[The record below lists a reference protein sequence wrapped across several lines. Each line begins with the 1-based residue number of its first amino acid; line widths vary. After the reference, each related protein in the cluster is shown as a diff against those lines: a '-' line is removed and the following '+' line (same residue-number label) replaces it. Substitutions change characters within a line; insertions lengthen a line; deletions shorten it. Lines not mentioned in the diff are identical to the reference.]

1 MLKEKMLW
9 MKDSGNIGD
18 EIRQCRDEGRQ
29 IEALLPR
36 AEKIAAMEDGEE
48 KEKQARELLL
58 EMENCPV
65 KAMFPY
71 EEPEACEDIR
81 KAAQGSSLCRPVP
94 EEELENR
101 LKGAWIGRASG
112 CLLGIPVEGWSRS
125 KIRGFL
131 KESGQYPLRSYMH
144 SETDAEI
151 REKYGVK
158 DRDPGTAYDRQKIC
172 WINNMD
178 TYPVDD
184 DMNYTVISLRV
195 LERAGSG
202 FTSEDVA
209 ESWLFGLPAFHTCT
223 AERVAYR
230 NLMHGVLPP
239 ESGRLANPFRE
250 WIGAQIRVDF
260 YGYIAAGNPALAAD
274 MAYGDE
280 RREPDT
286 QTVKSYLGMLKDLY
300 LLTDL
305 EGWEPPL
312 RAKSRVRTKPKR
324 YFVDPSLPAAVL
336 GAAPNTLMRD
346 TQTLGD
352 LFETLCI
359 RDLNV
364 YLSAMPGAN
373 NRIAYYRDDKGLEV
387 DVIIELSD
395 GRWGAIEI
403 KLSDLKV
410 NDDNADK
417 LKSFRD
423 KICGNPMA
431 QVREPEFMMFLTGRG
446 GKAYRRND
454 GILVVPIA
462 TFGA

>member
-1 MLKEKMLW
+1 MNDLSGRDGTLTRPDYRSRMVDSRLSKLLKAF
-9 MKDSGNIGD
+9 GAV
-18 EIRQCRDEGRQ
+18 EIVGPKWCGKTWT
-29 IEALLPR
+29 ALSRSRSVDRLDDV
-36 AEKIAAMEDGEE
+36 AVFAAAQTDPALVLMGEE
-48 KEKQARELLL
+48 PHLVDEWQDVPQIWDAARRHIDD
-58 EMENCPV
+58 N
-65 KAMFPY
+65 AN
-71 EEPEACEDIR
+71 R
-81 KAAQGSSLCRPVP
+81 KGQLILTGS
-94 EEELENR
+94 
-101 LKGAWIGRASG
+101 A
-112 CLLGIPVEGWSRS
+112 IP
-125 KIRGFL
+125 
-131 KESGQYPLRSYMH
+131 
-144 SETDAEI
+144 
-151 REKYGVK
+151 K
-158 DRDPGTAYDRQKIC
+158 DRDAIHHSGTGRIARLRM
-172 WINNMD
+172 WPM
-178 TYPVDD
+178 
-184 DMNYTVISLRV
+184 SL
-195 LERAGSG
+195 
-202 FTSEDVA
+202 A
-209 ESWLFGLPAFHTCT
+209 ESGESTGAVSLSDLFERKFEPAECNTSIEDIARWCCRGGWP
-223 AERVAYR
+223 A
-230 NLMHGVLPP
+230 NLELDDEFALEIPG
-239 ESGRLANPFRE
+239 E
-250 WIGAQIRVDF
+250 
-260 YGYIAAGNPALAAD
+260 YIASVLDISVPKMKKNPETARALMRALAVNISQAPKYATLAAD

-286 QTVKSYLGMLKDLY
+286 QTVKSYLEMFKDLY

-364 YLSAMPGAN
+364 YLSAMPGAG

-417 LKSFRD
+417 LKSFRN

-431 QVREPEFMMFLTGRG
+431 QVRDPEFMMFLTGRG

-462 TFGA
+462 TLGA

>member
-65 KAMFPY
+65 EAMFPY

-125 KIRGFL
+125 KIHGFL

-151 REKYGVK
+151 REKYGVT

-184 DMNYTVISLRV
+184 DMNYTVLSLRV

-274 MAYGDE
+274 MACRDAVVAQSKNGVYAAMYTAALIASAAVFPRPCE
-280 RREPDT
+280 WVEEAMK
-286 QTVKSYLGMLKDLY
+286 QI
-300 LLTDL
+300 
-305 EGWEPPL
+305 PL
-312 RAKSRVRTKPKR
+312 KSRL
-324 YFVDPSLPAAVL
+324 YHELSLLLSQWRDGASWKALEEAIHGKYKEEDHFDWCLAIPNALIVTACVLCFGQDYSEAVIHAVL
-336 GAAPNTLMRD
+336 TGFDTDCNGATV
-346 TQTLGD
+346 G
-352 LFETLCI
+352 
-359 RDLNV
+359 
-364 YLSAMPGAN
+364 S
-373 NRIAYYRDDKGLEV
+373 IAG
-387 DVIIELSD
+387 IAC
-395 GRWGAIEI
+395 G
-403 KLSDLKV
+403 
-410 NDDNADK
+410 ADK
-417 LKSFRD
+417 IPD
-423 KICGNPMA
+423 KWKTPVQQIICSSVNSYTRIP
-431 QVREPEFMMFLTGRG
+431 VEEIVKRT
-446 GKAYRRND
+446 
-454 GILVVPIA
+454 IA
-462 TFGA
+462 VSRTLRP

>member
-1 MLKEKMLW
+1 MNDLSGRDGTLTRPDYRSRVVDSRLSKLLKAF
-9 MKDSGNIGD
+9 GAV
-18 EIRQCRDEGRQ
+18 EIVGPKWCGKTWT
-29 IEALLPR
+29 ALSRSRSVDRLDDV
-36 AEKIAAMEDGEE
+36 AVFAAAQTDPALVLMGEE
-48 KEKQARELLL
+48 PHLVDEWQDVPQIWDAARLRMWPMSLAESGESTGAVSLSDLF
-58 EMENCPV
+58 EG
-65 KAMFPY
+65 KF
-71 EEPEACEDIR
+71 EPAECNTSIEDIAR
-81 KAAQGSSLCRPVP
+81 WCCRGGWPANL
-94 EEELENR
+94 ELDDEFA
-101 LKGAWIGRASG
+101 LE
-112 CLLGIPVEGWSRS
+112 IPGE
-125 KIRGFL
+125 
-131 KESGQYPLRSYMH
+131 
-144 SETDAEI
+144 
-151 REKYGVK
+151 
-158 DRDPGTAYDRQKIC
+158 
-172 WINNMD
+172 
-178 TYPVDD
+178 
-184 DMNYTVISLRV
+184 
-195 LERAGSG
+195 
-202 FTSEDVA
+202 
-209 ESWLFGLPAFHTCT
+209 
-223 AERVAYR
+223 
-230 NLMHGVLPP
+230 
-239 ESGRLANPFRE
+239 
-250 WIGAQIRVDF
+250 
-260 YGYIAAGNPALAAD
+260 YIASVLDISVPKMKKNPETARALMRALAVNISQAPKYATLVAD

-286 QTVKSYLGMLKDLY
+286 QTVKSYLEMFKDLY

-364 YLSAMPGAN
+364 YLSAMPGAG

-417 LKSFRD
+417 LKSFRN

-431 QVREPEFMMFLTGRG
+431 QVRDPEFMMFLTGRG

-462 TFGA
+462 TLGA

>member
-9 MKDSGNIGD
+9 MKDSDNIGD

-29 IEALLPR
+29 IDSLLPR
-36 AEKIAAMEDGEE
+36 AEEIAAMEEGEK
-48 KEKQARELLL
+48 KEKQARELMI

-65 KAMFPY
+65 GAWFPY

-81 KAAQGSSLCRPVP
+81 KAVQGSSLCCPVP
-94 EEELENR
+94 EEELEDR

-112 CLLGIPVEGWSRS
+112 CLLGIPVEGWSRG

-131 KESGQYPLRSYMH
+131 EESGQYPLQSYMH

-151 REKYGVK
+151 REKYGVM
-158 DRDPGTAYDRQKIC
+158 DTDPGTAYDRQKIC

-184 DMNYTVISLRV
+184 DMNYTVLSLRV

-202 FTSEDVA
+202 FTPEDVA

-274 MAYGDE
+274 MACRDAVVA
-280 RREPDT
+280 
-286 QTVKSYLGMLKDLY
+286 QTKNGVYAAMYTAALIAS
-300 LLTDL
+300 
-305 EGWEPPL
+305 
-312 RAKSRVRTKPKR
+312 
-324 YFVDPSLPAAVL
+324 AAVL
-336 GAAPNTLMRD
+336 PQPCEWVEEAMKQIPCKSRLYHELFLLLNKWKDGASWEALEEMIHGKYKEEDHFDWCLAIPNALIVTACVLCFGRNYSEAVIHAVLTGFD
-346 TQTLGD
+346 TD
-352 LFETLCI
+352 C
-359 RDLNV
+359 N
-364 YLSAMPGAN
+364 GATVGSVAG
-373 NRIAYYRDDKGLEV
+373 IACG
-387 DVIIELSD
+387 
-395 GRWGAIEI
+395 
-403 KLSDLKV
+403 
-410 NDDNADK
+410 ADK
-417 LKSFRD
+417 IPD
-423 KICGNPMA
+423 KWKTPVHQVICSSVNSYTRIP
-431 QVREPEFMMFLTGRG
+431 VEEIVKRT
-446 GKAYRRND
+446 
-454 GILVVPIA
+454 IA
-462 TFGA
+462 VSRTLRP

>member
-1 MLKEKMLW
+1 MSLAE
-9 MKDSGNIGD
+9 SGESTGAVSLSD
-18 EIRQCRDEGRQ
+18 LFEG
-29 IEALLPR
+29 
-36 AEKIAAMEDGEE
+36 
-48 KEKQARELLL
+48 
-58 EMENCPV
+58 N
-65 KAMFPY
+65 
-71 EEPEACEDIR
+71 
-81 KAAQGSSLCRPVP
+81 SSLP
-94 EEELENR
+94 N
-101 LKGAWIGRASG
+101 A
-112 CLLGIPVEGWSRS
+112 
-125 KIRGFL
+125 
-131 KESGQYPLRSYMH
+131 
-144 SETDAEI
+144 
-151 REKYGVK
+151 
-158 DRDPGTAYDRQKIC
+158 
-172 WINNMD
+172 
-178 TYPVDD
+178 
-184 DMNYTVISLRV
+184 
-195 LERAGSG
+195 
-202 FTSEDVA
+202 
-209 ESWLFGLPAFHTCT
+209 
-223 AERVAYR
+223 
-230 NLMHGVLPP
+230 
-239 ESGRLANPFRE
+239 
-250 WIGAQIRVDF
+250 IRVSKTSPDGVAVADGANLELDDEF
-260 YGYIAAGNPALAAD
+260 ALEIPGEYIASVLDISVPKMKKNPETARALMRALAVNISQAPKYATLAAD

-286 QTVKSYLGMLKDLY
+286 QTVKSYLEMFKDLY

-312 RAKSRVRTKPKR
+312 RAKSRVRIKPKR

-423 KICGNPMA
+423 KICGNPIPSSRTR
-431 QVREPEFMMFLTGRG
+431 VHDVP
-446 GKAYRRND
+446 YRPRWE
-454 GILVVPIA
+454 GLSPQ
-462 TFGA
+462 